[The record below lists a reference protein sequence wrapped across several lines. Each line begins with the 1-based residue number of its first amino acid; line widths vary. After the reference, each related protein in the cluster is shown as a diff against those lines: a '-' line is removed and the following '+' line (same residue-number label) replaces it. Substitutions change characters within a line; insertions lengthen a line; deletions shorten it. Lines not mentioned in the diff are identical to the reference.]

1 MLPSNQSDM
10 GNNNP
15 SHTSPFNKSKLHH
28 FPWNGHN
35 LPHSLKSVFL
45 ASIWHE
51 IRGII
56 VGSASTFLF
65 PLSVR
70 LWFGSPLCAA
80 FIFSA
85 PLVWFGHIWH
95 SCGLVNSFLQLSAS
109 GDPPAHFL
117 SWIRQ
122 PMHTM
127 MYVCTPTV
135 YSGFRECAGVLV

>member
-1 MLPSNQSDM
+1 MLPPNQSDM

-15 SHTSPFNKSKLHH
+15 THPSAFNKSKLHD
-28 FPWNGHN
+28 FPWNGHI
-35 LPHSLKSVFL
+35 LPYGLKSVFL

-56 VGSASTFLF
+56 VGLASTFLF
-65 PLSVR
+65 PLSLF

-95 SCGLVNSFLQLSAS
+95 SCGLVNSSLQLSAS
-109 GDPPAHFL
+109 GDPLARFF
-117 SWIRQ
+117 SCIRQ
-122 PMHTM
+122 PMHVM
-127 MYVCTPTV
+127 MCVYTPTV
-135 YSGFRECAGVLV
+135 YSGFREYAVV